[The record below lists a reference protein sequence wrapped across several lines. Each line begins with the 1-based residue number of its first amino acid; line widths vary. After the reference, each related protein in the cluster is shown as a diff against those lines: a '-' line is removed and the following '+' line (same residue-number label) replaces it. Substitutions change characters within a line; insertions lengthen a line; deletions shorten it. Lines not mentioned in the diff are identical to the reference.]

1 MQSDIKVANYS
12 KQKQKFLLKRSVSSI
27 LFAQGII
34 CDTLCKEWIV
44 ITKEDIESYIERIPP
59 APEAVR
65 QTLALLQAGELRK
78 AAAVASEERALA
90 AYLRNLVNKPI
101 YGFKNEVKDAAQIFS
116 ILGVGGSVQTVYNY
130 MMNLLSPKEWRFF
143 KLNHALFNDLQ
154 ADLSAGWNK
163 ILTQL
168 DIEDQDVEAAV
179 ALLPSAVIVAEALFN
194 AHKSDVELIRS
205 AKDIDLSTILKR
217 LCGYTLFNISAMIA
231 KKWDMPQK
239 IADIALAASG
249 EYTLEDKDAME
260 LGAWMHLLLFYLLS
274 KPKYIDAGLNDF
286 LEFNVGYV
294 EKIYEEFSQIME
306 IEV

>member
-1 MQSDIKVANYS
+1 M
-12 KQKQKFLLKRSVSSI
+12 
-27 LFAQGII
+27 
-34 CDTLCKEWIV
+34 

-78 AAAVASEERALA
+78 AAAVASQDRALA

-101 YGFKNEVKDAAQIFS
+101 YGFKNEVKDIAQIFS

-143 KLNHALFNDLQ
+143 KLNQALFNDLQ

-163 ILTQL
+163 ILKHHG
-168 DIEDQDVEAAV
+168 IKDQDIEAAV

-194 AHKSDVELIRS
+194 AHKADVELIQS
-205 AKDIDLSTILKR
+205 AKDIDLSTVLKR
-217 LCGYTLFNISAMIA
+217 LCGYTLFDISAMIA
-231 KKWDMPQK
+231 KKWEMPSK
-239 IADIALAASG
+239 IADIVLAASG
-249 EYTLEDKDAME
+249 EYSVKEKEIME
-260 LGAWMHLLLFYLLS
+260 LGAWMHLLLFYLFS

-286 LEFNVGYV
+286 LEFHIEFV
-294 EKIYEEFSQIME
+294 EDIYEEFGKVME
-306 IEV
+306 IEA